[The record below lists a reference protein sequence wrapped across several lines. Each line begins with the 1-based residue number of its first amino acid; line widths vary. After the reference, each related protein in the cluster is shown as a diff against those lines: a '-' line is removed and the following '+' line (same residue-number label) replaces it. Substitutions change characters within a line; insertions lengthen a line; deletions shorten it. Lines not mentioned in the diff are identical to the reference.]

1 MTYVSID
8 IETTG
13 LNPLKDQILQFGAV
27 KSTGEMFTRDIK
39 WARISGDPFAL
50 DMNKNLLNCVN
61 GISIRNLHSQF
72 KEWLGNPTDTILA
85 AGKNIAGFDYPFL
98 AQVGF
103 EVMFKHGFLDPGP
116 LYFQSG
122 DIKIPN
128 LTECLKRAGMVP
140 TNLHTALGD
149 AWDVHRLIQFK
160 LTNERL
166 PKHEKDDDV
175 QAQIINEDI
184 RQFNEENNQV

>member
-1 MTYVSID
+1 MENESLMKYVSID

-27 KSTGEMFTRDIK
+27 KCTGETFTRNIK
-39 WARISGDPFAL
+39 WDRISGDPFAL
-50 DMNKNLLNCVN
+50 DMNKNLLNCED
-61 GISIRNLHSQF
+61 GILISELFIDFNAWMDIPKDKL
-72 KEWLGNPTDTILA
+72 LA

-103 EVMFKHGFLDPGP
+103 VGMFHYGFLDVGP
-116 LYFQSG
+116 MYFQSG
-122 DIKIPN
+122 DTKLPN
-128 LTECLKRAGMVP
+128 LTECLRRAGMEP

-166 PKHEKDDDV
+166 PKHE
-175 QAQIINEDI
+175 EHS
-184 RQFNEENNQV
+184 